1 MHRAR
6 LFPAALLLLSMTA
19 AAPRSDV
26 DGRVAF
32 GGLTHE
38 YHLYIPSSYRA
49 GRPTP
54 LVILLHGGG
63 GDADGI
69 EETTNLRATAER
81 HGFLLLRPEG
91 FDLRGRDLRTFNA
104 GNCCG
109 PAAARNVDHVGA
121 IAAILDAVERDYS
134 VDRRR
139 VYATGHSNG
148 GMMAYRLAVEL
159 SDRIAA
165 IAPNASYL
173 VLDHPR
179 KPSRPVPVFHM
190 HGLADRCA
198 PFEGGRSAGF
208 DPSIRPPV
216 RASIDFFVQANGCST
231 APRVTY
237 DHGDAHCVT
246 YGGCR
251 AKADVVLCTIAGG
264 GHAWPGGARYA
275 LRTQHNCGGS
285 MTRDL
290 DANEAM
296 WAFFVAHP
304 MEGRGAATT
313 PRGSG
318 R

>member
-1 MHRAR
+1 MNRAR
-6 LFPAALLLLSMTA
+6 LFFAALLLLTMTA
-19 AAPRSDV
+19 AAPPHDV
-26 DGRVAF
+26 DGRVTA

-49 GRPTP
+49 GHPTP

-63 GDADGI
+63 GDAAGI
-69 EETTNLRATAER
+69 EETTNLRNTAER

-91 FDLRGRDLRTFNA
+91 FDLRGLNLRTFNA
-104 GNCCG
+104 GACCG
-109 PAAARNVDHVGA
+109 PAAQRNVDHVGA
-121 IAAILDAVERDYS
+121 IRAMLDAVERSYS
-134 VDRRR
+134 VDPRR

-159 SDRIAA
+159 SNRIAA
-165 IAPNASYL
+165 IAPNAAML

-179 KPSRPVPVFHM
+179 QPSHPVAVFHM

-198 PFEGGRSAGF
+198 PFEGGRSAGI

-216 RASIDFFVQANGCST
+216 RASIDFFVHANGCGT

-251 AKADVVLCTIAGG
+251 ANADVVLCTIAGG
-264 GHAWPGGARYA
+264 GHAWPGGTRYA
-275 LRTQHNCGGS
+275 LRTRHNCGGE
-285 MTRDL
+285 MTNDL

-296 WAFFVAHP
+296 WTFFMAHP
-304 MEGRGAATT
+304 RT
-313 PRGSG
+313 
-318 R
+318 